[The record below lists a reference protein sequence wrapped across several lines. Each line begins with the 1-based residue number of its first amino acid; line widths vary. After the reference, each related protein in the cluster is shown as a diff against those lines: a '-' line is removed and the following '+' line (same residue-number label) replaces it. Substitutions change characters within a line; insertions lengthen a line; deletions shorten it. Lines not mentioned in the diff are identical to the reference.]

1 MKFANFTLNGIIMPM
16 SLLVSLSVLGQSCGV
31 NSTSSDFSNITAV
44 GEVSNYVAG
53 KSFAISENIR
63 RALLSAYASAS
74 INAHELYGSSGVVEG
89 IGIAGGVWSSSSN
102 GYYTAIENVTRIYPE
117 QSIIYAYVEGAFQA
131 VGSYTQLDDG
141 SIKEIAEL
149 CTGSYRNACNLDFTP
164 GTKRYAFKQ
173 VK

>member
-1 MKFANFTLNGIIMPM
+1 MFMRSIMPV
-16 SLLVSLSVLGQSCGV
+16 SLFVSLSVLGQACGV

-44 GEVSNYVAG
+44 GEVNNYVAG
-53 KSFAISENIR
+53 KSFAISDNIR

-74 INAHELYGSSGVVEG
+74 IGVHELYGSSGVVEG
-89 IGIAGGVWSSSSN
+89 IGLSGSVWTNSSN
-102 GYYTAIENVTRIYPE
+102 GYYTAMENVTRIYPE
-117 QSIIYAYVEGAFQA
+117 QAVIYAYVEGVFQA

-149 CTGSYRNACNLDFTP
+149 CTGSYRNACNLDYTP